1 MEGSKI
7 DRSESGLIK
16 KYQIFG
22 NMALALTCFLHKADY
37 TNLITQTWLRWVA
50 QYKYSSIYTP
60 HNIYIFQIF
69 ICKDFT
75 WWEIIMPFR
84 TFLIWYQ

>member
-22 NMALALTCFLHKADY
+22 NMALALTCFLHKSDY
-37 TNLITQTWLRWVA
+37 TNLIKMSRPV
-50 QYKYSSIYTP
+50 
-60 HNIYIFQIF
+60 
-69 ICKDFT
+69 
-75 WWEIIMPFR
+75 
-84 TFLIWYQ
+84 